1 MRLKDKVVLVS
12 GGASGI
18 GAETARL
25 VLREG
30 GKAVLADR
38 DEAKGRAL
46 AAELGKATTF
56 VALDVTDEPAWQ
68 KAVATT
74 VETYGGLHG
83 LLNAAG
89 VGVRNSIEDCS
100 LEEYRRVNDINSLGT
115 FLGCKSAIPAMKK
128 SGGGSIVNIS
138 SVLGLRGSSYAMA
151 YCASKGAVRSLTKN
165 VALYC
170 AQLKYNIRC
179 NSVHPGYIDT
189 PMIAPRLSQNVDNM
203 TGRQWLEEL
212 HPLGRLGR
220 PEEVANMILFLLS
233 DDFELL
239 DRLGVRL
246 RWRFDGLGCQVTNRG
261 GWVVI
266 GKNPP
271 KPLCHRHRTF
281 TNLW

>member
-1 MRLKDKVVLVS
+1 LARLENKVVLIS

-30 GKAVLADR
+30 GKAVLADC
-38 DEAKGRAL
+38 DEAKGNAL
-46 AAELGKATTF
+46 AAELGNSAAF
-56 VALDVTDEPAWQ
+56 VALDVTHEAAWQ

-89 VGVRNSIEDCS
+89 IGVRNSIEDCS
-100 LEEYRRVNDINSLGT
+100 LEDYRRVNDINSMGT
-115 FLGCKSAIPAMKK
+115 FLGCKTAIAAMKR

-138 SVLGLRGSSYAMA
+138 SVLGLRGASYAMA

-165 VALYC
+165 VALHC
-170 AQLKYNIRC
+170 AQMKYAIRC

-189 PMIAPRLSQNVDNM
+189 PMIAPRLAGTIDNM

-220 PEEVANMILFLLS
+220 AEEVANMILFLLS
-233 DDFELL
+233 DESTFSTGSEF
-239 DRLGVRL
+239 VC
-246 RWRFDGLGCQVTNRG
+246 DGGLTA
-261 GWVVI
+261 
-266 GKNPP
+266 
-271 KPLCHRHRTF
+271 
-281 TNLW
+281 

>member
-1 MRLKDKVVLVS
+1 LRLKDKVVLVS

-46 AAELGKATTF
+46 AAELGKSALF
-56 VALDVTDEPAWQ
+56 VPLDVTQEAAWQ
-68 KAVATT
+68 KAAATT

-83 LLNAAG
+83 LLNSAG

-100 LEEYRRVNDINSLGT
+100 LADYRRINDINSMGT
-115 FLGCKSAIPAMKK
+115 FLGCKHAVPAMRK

-151 YCASKGAVRSLTKN
+151 YCASKGAVRALTKN

-170 AQLKYNIRC
+170 AQMKYNIRC

-189 PMIAPRLSQNVDNM
+189 PMVAPRLSQTVYNM

-212 HPLGRLGR
+212 HPLGRLGQ
-220 PEEVANMILFLLS
+220 PVEVANMILFLLS
-233 DDFELL
+233 DESSFSTGSEF
-239 DRLGVRL
+239 VC
-246 RWRFDGLGCQVTNRG
+246 DGGLTA
-261 GWVVI
+261 
-266 GKNPP
+266 
-271 KPLCHRHRTF
+271 
-281 TNLW
+281 

>member
-1 MRLKDKVVLVS
+1 LARVEGKVVLIS

-38 DEAKGRAL
+38 DEARGRAL
-46 AAELGKATTF
+46 ATELGTSALF
-56 VALDVTDEPAWQ
+56 VPLDVTDEPAWQ
-68 KAVATT
+68 RAVAAT
-74 VETYGGLHG
+74 VEAFGGLHG

-115 FLGCKSAIPAMKK
+115 FLGCKHAIPAMKT

-138 SVLGLRGSSYAMA
+138 SVLGLRGASYAMA
-151 YCASKGAVRSLTKN
+151 YCASKGAVRALTKN
-165 VALYC
+165 VALHC
-170 AQLKYNIRC
+170 ALLKYGIRC

-189 PMIAPRLSQNVDNM
+189 PMIASRLSSTIDNM
-203 TGRQWLEEL
+203 TGKQWLEQL

-220 PEEVANMILFLLS
+220 AEEVANMILFLLS
-233 DDFELL
+233 DESSFSTGSEF
-239 DRLGVRL
+239 VC
-246 RWRFDGLGCQVTNRG
+246 DGGLTA
-261 GWVVI
+261 
-266 GKNPP
+266 
-271 KPLCHRHRTF
+271 
-281 TNLW
+281 